1 MFSIRPGYFI
11 TPWRDCDRGYDR
23 PSGRPRVSD
32 PATYRSGTPR
42 FQSHLNG
49 LAPSIRETSGLARLP
64 CIYGVVLSRKI
75 LKIQANLRFHL
86 SSAQNREGGLSF
98 GSWQGVL
105 ELLNKMIVWKAQ
117 VL

>member
-1 MFSIRPGYFI
+1 MIVLPGVLGC
-11 TPWRDCDRGYDR
+11 WG
-23 PSGRPRVSD
+23 

-42 FQSHLNG
+42 IQPPAVARWHAHLHG
-49 LAPSIRETSGLARLP
+49 LATSIRETSGLARLP
-64 CIYGVVLSRKI
+64 CVYGVVLSRKI

-117 VL
+117 VLYKM